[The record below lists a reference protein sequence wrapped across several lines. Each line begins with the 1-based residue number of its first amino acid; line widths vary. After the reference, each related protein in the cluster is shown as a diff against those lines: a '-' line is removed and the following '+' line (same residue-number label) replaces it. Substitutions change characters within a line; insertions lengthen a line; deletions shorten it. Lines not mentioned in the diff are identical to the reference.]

1 MGTSLWISLGSEGS
15 ELDLISLIANVVWCG
30 VQAPLNVRGVEIFV
44 GAYIGIA
51 TDSAEQAEL
60 EDLLRLADLALYTV
74 KRSGKGG
81 GGALPTCRG
90 AREVEPYRHVE
101 ILSGTICS

>member
-81 GGALPTCRG
+81 VAPCRP
-90 AREVEPYRHVE
+90 AAEPEKSNLTGMSKY
-101 ILSGTICS
+101 